1 MISSNFLAGKFGMVL
16 ISMLMIEAEHDVKLS
31 GWIGKE
37 EREREEREERM
48 PNNITFI
55 YICNF

>member
-1 MISSNFLAGKFGMVL
+1 MVL